1 MRAHEKFVTAVVVF
15 ADGYKLD
22 VASTR
27 TEYYLEPGAL
37 PSVEEASIKLDL
49 YRRDFTINTLA
60 LSLNG
65 DSYGE
70 LLDYF
75 GAQRDLHDKAIRVL
89 HNLSFVEDPTRMFR
103 AVRFEQR
110 LGFKLGMHTENLVR
124 SAVEMGFVD
133 RVSALRLFNELTI
146 VLSEESPFAAV
157 QRLSTLGL
165 LRCLCD
171 QWHVDATIKS
181 YFSQAQKAI
190 HWHEL
195 LYTGTTLTRWPV
207 YFLCLSATLTDE
219 AMAGIC
225 AKLSVPQR
233 WQAILMT
240 ERQRV
245 MPVLHAL
252 ERQRKKLTSLPDSQ
266 LYRRLNGISIEMLL
280 FAMARTASDSVR
292 LAISHY
298 MTQLRG
304 VKPLL
309 NGRDLQEL
317 GVIHGPQVGDLLAQ
331 LRDARLDG
339 VIESRNDEITF
350 VRQVLNPTDV

>member
-1 MRAHEKFVTAVVVF
+1 
-15 ADGYKLD
+15 
-22 VASTR
+22 
-27 TEYYLEPGAL
+27 
-37 PSVEEASIKLDL
+37 
-49 YRRDFTINTLA
+49 
-60 LSLNG
+60 
-65 DSYGE
+65 
-70 LLDYF
+70 
-75 GAQRDLHDKAIRVL
+75 
-89 HNLSFVEDPTRMFR
+89 
-103 AVRFEQR
+103 
-110 LGFKLGMHTENLVR
+110 
-124 SAVEMGFVD
+124 
-133 RVSALRLFNELTI
+133 
-146 VLSEESPFAAV
+146 
-157 QRLSTLGL
+157 
-165 LRCLCD
+165 
-171 QWHVDATIKS
+171 
-181 YFSQAQKAI
+181 
-190 HWHEL
+190 
-195 LYTGTTLTRWPV
+195 
-207 YFLCLSATLTDE
+207 
-219 AMAGIC
+219 
-225 AKLSVPQR
+225 
-233 WQAILMT
+233 MT